1 MADDEWPKRVIA
13 LNQVVLA
20 ILSYLIGSIPS
31 AYLVA
36 RVVRKIDIR
45 RVGTGNVGA
54 TNVYRHVGPL
64 AGVLTAVADVA
75 KGMVAVSLAQLPY
88 FASNAAP
95 LVALLCAVIGHNWPL
110 WLGFEG
116 GGGLATFGGG
126 LALLIAVWQVVF
138 LGAVWG
144 AVYRLTRHKYLSSVF
159 MCLLLPVWLG
169 ISRSSWEYFTF
180 GLGSG
185 VALGFKQVLAW
196 IRWSRSLPVGSL
208 Q

>member
-1 MADDEWPKRVIA
+1 MVGV
-13 LNQVVLA
+13 NQVLLA
-20 ILSYLIGSIPS
+20 LLSYLIGSIPS

-36 RVVRKIDIR
+36 RAVRKVDIR

-54 TNVYRHVGPL
+54 TNVYRQVGPV
-64 AGVLTAVADVA
+64 AGVLTGVADVA
-75 KGMVAVSLAQLPY
+75 KGMAAVSLAQLPC
-88 FASNAAP
+88 FSSSAAP

-126 LALLIAVWQVVF
+126 LALLIAVWQVIV
-138 LGAVWG
+138 LGALWG
-144 AVYRLTRHKYLSSVF
+144 VVYRLTRHKYFSSVF
-159 MCLLLPVWLG
+159 MCLLLPFWLG

-196 IRWSRSLPVGSL
+196 IRWSRGLPLSPCH
-208 Q
+208 